1 MEELERYIGEI
12 KKILGFDIS
21 KEKMLETNNAILF
34 NEAIKKNIY
43 FLKYGIEKIYNIVKK
58 NNIDNDIRIS
68 KLKSNIKMHSIVSE
82 KIDELLGI
90 YRSTT

>member
-34 NEAIKKNIY
+34 NEEIKKNIY
-43 FLKYGIEKIYNIVKK
+43 FLKYGIEKIYNIVK
-58 NNIDNDIRIS
+58 
-68 KLKSNIKMHSIVSE
+68 E
-82 KIDELLGI
+82 I
-90 YRSTT
+90 YK